1 MNSYAMMNILLFL
14 NIGGPEIIVLLFI
27 LGLPLILFLYA
38 LLDILK
44 SEFKDGTT
52 KLIWILIVLFAPV
65 LGPLIYMV
73 IGRNQKRE

>member
-1 MNSYAMMNILLFL
+1 MMNTLLFL
-14 NIGGPEIIVLLFI
+14 TIGGPEIVVLLFI

-73 IGRNQKRE
+73 IGRNQKLN